1 MRIVSLVPSLTEL
14 VAHLAGS
21 DHEIVGRTPWCIEPA
36 HIEAVDVVGG
46 TKTPNIGKILRL
58 QADIVLM
65 DAEENP
71 KSAWEA
77 LTREGVEVMVSH
89 IRSPSHVPEFARGL
103 CHRLGTHHP
112 FAERCESALEE
123 TIGSGGP
130 RVLPLIWLDPL
141 IGLSGDRYGGAL
153 LRHVGF
159 DVPILEEPYPVVT
172 PSTIADLGVEALLL
186 SSEPHAFTLEEG
198 DAIAATCDPTPRTIP
213 VDGQDLTWFGWRT
226 PDALVRMKALR
237 SRLEDSS

>member
-36 HIEAVDVVGG
+36 HIKAVDVVGG

-77 LTREGVEVMVSH
+77 LTREGIEVMVSH
-89 IRSPSHVPEFARGL
+89 IRSPSQVPEFARGL

-130 RVLPLIWLDPL
+130 R
-141 IGLSGDRYGGAL
+141 R
-153 LRHVGF
+153 
-159 DVPILEEPYPVVT
+159 
-172 PSTIADLGVEALLL
+172 
-186 SSEPHAFTLEEG
+186 
-198 DAIAATCDPTPRTIP
+198 AATDLAGSTHGIEWGPIWRRPPPSCRIRRAHPRGTIP
-213 VDGQDLTWFGWRT
+213 CGDTIHDRRSGGRGPLCSQVNLMPSRWR
-226 PDALVRMKALR
+226 KAMRLPPPAIPLR
-237 SRLEDSS
+237 GPSRSTDRT